1 MCGGGIVDESL
12 MMELLGT
19 WEKGRQQKK
28 FMDAVKKY
36 MQKIGAKE
44 EDVRD
49 RMSWR
54 QVIPLWRSLKG

>member
-1 MCGGGIVDESL
+1 ML

-19 WEKGRQQKK
+19 WKNRRPQRK
-28 FMDAVKKY
+28 FMDVVKKD

-44 EDVRD
+44 EDVMD

-54 QVIPLWRSLKG
+54 QIIPLW